1 MKRNLFVKFSSYIA
15 HITGQPATFTLAAF
29 FILVWVIT
37 GPFFGFSD
45 SWQLV
50 INTTTTIVTFLM
62 VFLIQSTQNRDTVA
76 IQLKLDELI
85 RATEKAHNALLD
97 IEELS
102 EEELVKIR
110 KNYEKIAA
118 TARSNLRQGK
128 LDIGVPEIESKIRK
142 KKDL

>member
-1 MKRNLFVKFSSYIA
+1 MKRNPFVKFASYIA
-15 HITGQPATFTLAAF
+15 HITGQPATFALAVF

-45 SWQLV
+45 TWQLV
-50 INTTTTIVTFLM
+50 INTTTTIITFLM

-85 RATEKAHNALLD
+85 RATENAHNALLD

-118 TARSNLRQGK
+118 TARENLSKGK
-128 LDIGVPEIESKIRK
+128 LDLGIPEIESKIRK
-142 KKDL
+142 KKGM